1 MFIKLGIIIGV
12 VILGGMIFSN
22 EIDNLFPNT
31 SATFLD
37 SLKKDTSNFSSK
49 ALDSVEQRIDDSID
63 KIADNTNNSISN
75 KISDVGDEVASKIS
89 ETKESSQEM
98 INDEIL
104 NFNLIEYVQ
113 SIYK

>member
-31 SATFLD
+31 STTVLD
-37 SLKKDTSNFSSK
+37 SLKNDASNFSSK

-63 KIADNTNNSISN
+63 KIVDNTNNSISN
-75 KISDVGDEVASKIS
+75 KISDVGDKVASKIS
-89 ETKESSQEM
+89 ETKESSQKM
-98 INDEIL
+98 INDEIA
-104 NFNLIEYVQ
+104 NFNLVEYVQ